1 MRYPAG
7 VAYQGPR
14 VLYDD
19 QIKPDD
25 LVRRLVY
32 GRPKPMLTDGE
43 QMRYGFYGRLM
54 ENLANGHA
62 VLIKEC
68 KFRTRAHQLA
78 KQIREEMGDT
88 AFEYV
93 VVPPDDPDGPDP
105 RWSLLMYNKV
115 TPNEVGGPPVGRQWH
130 EEFNRPVSEW
140 VDTREAARI
149 LGVSVSYAGT
159 LAREAGVTDTRRYG
173 GQRRML
179 IRRDALP
186 MLANRPRRHKRRRN
200 RNRYVEDD

>member
-1 MRYPAG
+1 MRYPKEMS
-7 VAYQGPR
+7 YQGPR

-19 QIKPDD
+19 QIDPDD

-32 GRPKPMLTDGE
+32 GRPKPMLGDHE
-43 QMRYGFYGRLM
+43 RIVYGFYGRLM

-62 VLIKEC
+62 VLLKEARDSSTAYRLT
-68 KFRTRAHQLA
+68 KT
-78 KQIREEMGDT
+78 IREEMGDT
-88 AFEYV
+88 AYEYAV
-93 VVPPDDPDGPDP
+93 IPPKDRRDPNG
-105 RWSLLMYNKV
+105 RWLVMMYNRV

-200 RNRYVEDD
+200 RNRYVED